1 MGNNRTL
8 VLIKPD
14 ALKRRLSGEIISRFE
29 RKGLKVIGLKMLKLT
44 KPQAEKH
51 YSVHKSKP
59 FFGDLVSYITS
70 SPILA
75 MVLEGRECIQ
85 VVRNLLGATD
95 GSKASPGTIRGDFS
109 NSIQYTLVHA
119 SDSEESY
126 KHEVS
131 IYFNNEEI
139 LDYQI
144 EGENLI

>member
-1 MGNNRTL
+1 MTGNRTL

-29 RKGLKVIGLKMLKLT
+29 HKGLKIIAMKMVKLNRE
-44 KPQAEKH
+44 QAEKH
-51 YSVHKSKP
+51 YAVHKGKP
-59 FFGDLVSYITS
+59 FFSDLVSYIIS
-70 SPILA
+70 SPIIA

-95 GSKASPGTIRGDFS
+95 GSKAAPGTIRGDYS
-109 NSIQYTLVHA
+109 NGIQYTLVHA

-131 IYFNNEEI
+131 IYFNNQEI